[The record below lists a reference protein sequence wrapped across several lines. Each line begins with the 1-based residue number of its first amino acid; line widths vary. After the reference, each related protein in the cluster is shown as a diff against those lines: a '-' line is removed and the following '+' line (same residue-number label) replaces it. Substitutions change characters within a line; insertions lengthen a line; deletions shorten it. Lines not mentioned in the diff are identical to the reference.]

1 MKPELF
7 TVQVPDHTLAD
18 LRDRIRRARWPTDVG
33 NEDRAYGFDGPYLRE
48 LAHSWADA
56 FDWRAA
62 EARINDFRH
71 YRVTIDGVPIH
82 YIREPGRGPKPMP
95 LVLTHGWPSTF
106 WDMHKIIRPLTDPA
120 AFGGDPADAFE
131 VIVPSLPGFAWSTP
145 LPRAGVSATAAADIW
160 HRLMTEVLGFDRYAA
175 SGGDWGSRV
184 TSELGHKYAASLRG
198 IHILGSTPLDLFNH
212 ERYWDLSGAFVPY
225 DTPPEVRKVLLPF
238 VTKAIAHSCVQSLEP
253 QTLSYAM
260 HDSPVGQLAWLMQ
273 RWRDWSHCNGDLE
286 SEYDRDFLL
295 TTATLFWVTEC
306 FATSVRYYRDAVLHP
321 WTPSHDRTPR
331 VEAPTGITFLGG
343 ENPPGITTANR
354 VEVFRNSSAASGY
367 NLHFVNAH
375 EFGGHF
381 GYVENPEACIADIRA
396 TFRGLR

>member
-1 MKPELF
+1 MTAESFPIRVADEVL
-7 TVQVPDHTLAD
+7 DD
-18 LRDRIRRARWPTDVG
+18 LRRRIAATRWPTNVG
-33 NEDRAYGFDGPYLRE
+33 NDDGLYGFDGVYLRE
-48 LAHSWADA
+48 LARSWAEDY
-56 FDWRAA
+56 DWRAA
-62 EARINDFRH
+62 ERHINGFRH
-71 YRVTIDGVPIH
+71 YRTTLDGVPVH
-82 YIREPGRGPKPMP
+82 YIREPGVGPNPIP
-95 LVLTHGWPSTF
+95 LILSHGWPSTF

-145 LPRAGVSATAAADIW
+145 LPAAGVSASAAADLW
-160 HRLMTEVLGFDRYAA
+160 HKLMTEALGFERYAA

-184 TSELGHKYAASLRG
+184 TSELGHKYAASLYG
-198 IHILGSTPLDLFNH
+198 VHILGATPLDLFNH
-212 ERYWDLSGAFVPY
+212 ERYWDITAAFVPY
-225 DTPPEVRKVLLPF
+225 DAPEEVRRAVLPF
-238 VTKAIAHSCVQSLEP
+238 VTKAISHACVQSLEP

-273 RWRDWSHCNGDLE
+273 RWRDWSHCDGDLE

-295 TTATLFWVTEC
+295 TTATLFWVTES
-306 FATSVRYYRDAVLHP
+306 FATSVRYYRDAVLYP
-321 WTPSHDRTPR
+321 WAPSHDRTPR

-343 ENPPGITTANR
+343 ENPPGVTTADR
-354 VEVFRNSSAASGY
+354 AAIFRESSRAKDY

-375 EFGGHF
+375 DFGGHF